1 MEFQPAFGKA
11 DDGDGSGRPPPIGI
25 VEICQK
31 ISYLS
36 DSELGLE
43 MERISEQIMERAA
56 KLPEGAPL
64 AAKGLLHL
72 GSRAAVDQA
81 LSRLQRRGQL
91 LRAGRGL
98 YVRPVNSRFGS
109 RAPSIE
115 SLLGSVATRTGE
127 TIVASGAASANKLGL
142 TTQVPVR
149 NVHLTSGTSRQLQ
162 LGKQVIELQHV
173 PRKQLLFPHQ
183 PAGDALRALQWLG
196 PENAEGALRQLQTK
210 LSEADFA
217 TLLQAASIMPN
228 WLAKLL
234 SARGDRG

>member
-1 MEFQPAFGKA
+1 MRVIRRPGIQALKRSNAVSHLIGGSASPTAQPIRSAVLKN
-11 DDGDGSGRPPPIGI
+11 
-25 VEICQK
+25 CQK
-31 ISYLS
+31 IYYSS
-36 DSELGLE
+36 NSELGLE

-64 AAKGLLHL
+64 VAKGLLHL

-109 RAPSIE
+109 RAPSTE
-115 SLLGSVATRTGE
+115 SLLESVATRTGE

-142 TTQVPVR
+142 TSQVPVR
-149 NVHLTSGTSRQLQ
+149 SVHLTSGPSRQLQ
-162 LGKQVIELQHV
+162 LGKQIIELQHA

-196 PENAEGALRQLQTK
+196 P
-210 LSEADFA
+210 
-217 TLLQAASIMPN
+217 
-228 WLAKLL
+228 
-234 SARGDRG
+234 

>member
-1 MEFQPAFGKA
+1 
-11 DDGDGSGRPPPIGI
+11 
-25 VEICQK
+25 
-31 ISYLS
+31 
-36 DSELGLE
+36 
-43 MERISEQIMERAA
+43 MERLSERIMERAA
-56 KLPEGAPL
+56 NLPEGAPV

-109 RAPSIE
+109 RAPSVE
-115 SLLGSVATRTGE
+115 SLLEFVATRTGE
-127 TIVASGAASANKLGL
+127 TIVASGAASASKLGL
-142 TTQVPVR
+142 TSQVPVR
-149 NVHLTSGTSRQLQ
+149 AVYLTSGPSRQLQ
-162 LGKQVIELQHV
+162 LGKQVVELQHS
-173 PRKQLLFPHQ
+173 PRRQLLFPHQ
-183 PAGDALRALQWLG
+183 PMGDALRALQWLG
-196 PENAEGALRQLQTK
+196 PENAESALGLLQTK

-217 TLLQAASIMPN
+217 TLLQAAPMMPN

>member
-1 MEFQPAFGKA
+1 
-11 DDGDGSGRPPPIGI
+11 
-25 VEICQK
+25 
-31 ISYLS
+31 
-36 DSELGLE
+36 
-43 MERISEQIMERAA
+43 MERISQQIMERAG

-109 RAPSIE
+109 RAPSVE
-115 SLLGSVATRTGE
+115 SLLESVATRTGE
-127 TIVASGAASANKLGL
+127 TIVANGAASANKLGL
-142 TTQVPVR
+142 TSQVPVR
-149 NVHLTSGTSRQLQ
+149 AVYLTSGPSRKLQ
-162 LGKQVIELQHV
+162 LGKQVVELQHS
-173 PRKQLLFPHQ
+173 PRRQLLFPHQ
-183 PAGDALRALQWLG
+183 PTGHALRALQWLG
-196 PENAEGALRQLQTK
+196 PENAESALGLLQTN

-217 TLLQAASIMPN
+217 TLLQAAPMMPN